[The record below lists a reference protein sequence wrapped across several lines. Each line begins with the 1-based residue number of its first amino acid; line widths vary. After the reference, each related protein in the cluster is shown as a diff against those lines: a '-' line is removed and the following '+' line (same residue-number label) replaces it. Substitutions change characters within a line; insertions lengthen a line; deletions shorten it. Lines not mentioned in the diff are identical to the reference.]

1 MTRTR
6 STAGPLPRPAED
18 PKWFRMEAQSGS
30 TADVYIYDVIDS
42 WWGVNASEFV
52 KELAAL
58 DVETINLY
66 VNSPGGSVFD
76 GTAIM
81 NAIRRHKAHVV
92 AIVDG
97 LAASAASFIVQA
109 ADEVVMGFGSEM
121 MIHDASGICWGNA
134 GDMRETADILD
145 QLSQTIAS
153 VYAERAGGTADEWRD
168 AMHAETWYT
177 AEEAVAAGLA
187 DRVETR
193 KGKDADDDQDNATAK
208 FDLSIFA
215 HAGRRD
221 APRPLVPTN
230 HVRKDRLSLA
240 NGHALPA
247 LTNLVDKATNKPP
260 AEPAESTNPRQKGTD
275 TMSDALTK
283 GLRERLGIPATAT
296 LDEDGLLAAV
306 DEALA
311 EQETPTTAAAA
322 PAAAATAPGTVV
334 LDEAQYEQLR
344 NDAAQ
349 GREARDQQVADAR
362 AKLVNDAVNDG
373 RIPPARRDHWVDAI
387 AKDPGMA
394 ETLGSLQKNLIP
406 LEARGY
412 SGGINEA
419 SDEDA
424 LYSKAWGS
432 APAETEK
439 GA

>member
-1 MTRTR
+1 MTRNR
-6 STAGPLPRPAED
+6 STARPLPKSSGD
-18 PKWFRMEAQSGS
+18 PKWFRMEAQEGS
-30 TADVYIYDVIDS
+30 SADVYIYDVIDS

-193 KGKDADDDQDNATAK
+193 KGKDVEEKDDATAK

-240 NGHALPA
+240 QGHALPT

-260 AEPAESTNPRQKGTD
+260 AEPAEHTTPHQERTD
-275 TMSDALTK
+275 TMPDLNK
-283 GLRERLGIPATAT
+283 GLRERLGVPADAN
-296 LDEDGLLAAV
+296 LDEDGLLAAL

-311 EQETPTTAAAA
+311 EQEPTPAAA
-322 PAAAATAPGTVV
+322 PVATAPGTVV

-349 GREARDQQVADAR
+349 GREARNQQVADAR
-362 AKLVNDAVNDG
+362 NALVDGAVNDG
-373 RIPPARRDHWVDAI
+373 RIPPARRDHWVAAI
-387 AKDPGMA
+387 EADPAMA
-394 ETLGSLQKNLIP
+394 ETLGQLQKNLVP

-412 SGGINEA
+412 SGGVNEA

-432 APAETEK
+432 TPAETEK

>member
-1 MTRTR
+1 
-6 STAGPLPRPAED
+6 
-18 PKWFRMEAQSGS
+18 MEAKSGS

-92 AIVDG
+92 ATVDG
-97 LAASAASFIVQA
+97 LAASAASFIIQA

-145 QLSQTIAS
+145 QLSQTIAN
-153 VYAERAGGTADEWRD
+153 VYAERAGGTADEWRA
-168 AMHAETWYT
+168 AMHSETWYT
-177 AEEAVAAGLA
+177 ADEAVAAGLA
-187 DRVETR
+187 DRVQTS
-193 KGKDADDDQDNATAK
+193 KGGDSAEEQEDATAR

-240 NGHALPA
+240 QGHALPM
-247 LTNLVDKATNKPP
+247 LTHLVDKATTKPP
-260 AEPAESTNPRQKGTD
+260 AEPAERTNPREKGTD
-275 TMSDALTK
+275 TMSDELTK

-296 LDEDGLLAAV
+296 LDDDGLLAAV

-311 EQETPTTAAAA
+311 EHEPTTV
-322 PAAAATAPGTVV
+322 PPAATAPGTVV
-334 LDEAQYEQLR
+334 LDEAQYAQLR

-349 GREARDQQVADAR
+349 GREARNEQLRSDRENLVDA
-362 AKLVNDAVNDG
+362 AVNDG
-373 RIPPARRDHWVDAI
+373 RIAPARRDHWVAVLE
-387 AKDPGMA
+387 ADPGMS
-394 ETLGSLQKNLIP
+394 ETLGNLAKGLVP
-406 LEARGY
+406 LEAKGY
-412 SGGINEA
+412 AGGINES
-419 SDEDA
+419 SDEDS
-424 LYSKAWGS
+424 LYSKVWAS
-432 APAETEK
+432 PAATTEK